1 MSPERWREVEAVLQA
16 ALDCPPPERVA
27 FLERA
32 CAGDDDL
39 RREAVSL
46 VCAMT
51 EAGDFI
57 EQPAMAHDAR
67 VLFAAHKG
75 LETGSRIGRYEIVRL
90 LGVGGMGEVYLAND
104 VRLRRA
110 VALKILPAYFVLDF
124 TRLNRFHREA
134 RAASALNHPNILTIH
149 EVGEA
154 DGVHFIA
161 TEFIDGQTLRELID
175 DESLDLKDVLDI
187 AVHVA
192 KGLAAAHELGII
204 HRDIKPENIMRR
216 TDRIIK
222 VLDFGIAKLAEHAAP
237 RFSNEALNEASTVIN
252 QQTGAG
258 VRLGTI
264 SYMSPEQARG
274 QTVDHRTDIWSFG
287 VVLYEMLARRHPF
300 AAATQIETL
309 VGILE
314 REPPPLV
321 IPTADESSAATTAN
335 VSEDL
340 RRIVAK
346 TLCKDAGLRYESA
359 KLLLDDLN
367 RVRQRLELD
376 ALLNKQTASKTA
388 SPSDDSEHAKDVE
401 HVRASSH
408 VQPTNE
414 KNIAS
419 VSSLKFAFIAASL
432 LIVIA
437 AGAFLYQRFIAS
449 RSVNVSNVNA
459 TNNLT
464 KLYRRMSEP
473 EQLAFIREQEQRI
486 SQMMGDRR
494 RHTLDEDALRSI
506 KNVVDCYV
514 ARIGNMSDAYGDED
528 LRVIYARALP
538 YLPLISRSFAERK
551 VPVVIGI
558 YLPMIEAEY
567 KTCFEN
573 SIGAK
578 GMFQFLPQTA
588 KHYGVAHDEMCDV
601 EKMTPAAAHYI
612 ADRMAEL
619 GDDSESMTLVLLS
632 YNRGAEGVR
641 EALRRLRATGS
652 YERNFWTLYRH
663 RAELDE
669 IFRQENAQYVPLFF
683 AAAVIGENPLA
694 FELQT
699 PPLSSVASSPV
710 SDTTPR

>member
-16 ALDCPPPERVA
+16 ALDCPPPERAA
-27 FLERA
+27 FLDAA

-39 RREAVSL
+39 KREAALL
-46 VCAMT
+46 VHALT

-67 VLFAAHKG
+67 VLFAAQTG
-75 LETGSRIGRYEIVRL
+75 LEAGSRIGRYEIVRC
-90 LGVGGMGEVYLAND
+90 LGVGGMGEVYLAHD
-104 VRLRRA
+104 AGLRRA
-110 VALKILPAYFVLDF
+110 VALKILPAYFVLDDN
-124 TRLNRFHREA
+124 RLRRFYREA

-149 EVGEA
+149 EVGET

-161 TEFIDGQTLRELID
+161 TEFIDGQTLRQLAD
-175 DESLDLKDVLDI
+175 GESLDIKEILDI
-187 AVHVA
+187 AIHVA
-192 KGLAAAHELGII
+192 SGLATAHKAGIV

-216 TDRIIK
+216 TDRIVK
-222 VLDFGIAKLAEHAAP
+222 VLDFGIAKLTEHATP
-237 RFSNEALNEASTVIN
+237 RFSNEAFNDASTIIN

-258 VRLGTI
+258 VVIGTI

-287 VVLYEMLARRHPF
+287 VVLYELLAGHHPF

-314 REPPPLV
+314 REPPLPFIIL
-321 IPTADESSAATTAN
+321 TANESAASSTTKA
-335 VSEDL
+335 SEDL

-346 TLCKDAGLRYESA
+346 TLCKDARQRYESA

-367 RVRQRLELD
+367 AVKQGLELD
-376 ALLNKQTASKTA
+376 ALLDKRATSITA
-388 SPSDDSEHAKDVE
+388 SPSDDSEHAEDTE
-401 HVRASSH
+401 HVQASPL
-408 VQPTNE
+408 VQPSKE
-414 KNIAS
+414 KNVAS
-419 VSSLKFAFIAASL
+419 LSSLKFAFIAASL

-449 RSVNVSNVNA
+449 RSVNVSNVSA
-459 TNNLT
+459 TNNAT
-464 KLYRRMSEP
+464 KLYRRMSER
-473 EQLAFIREQEQRI
+473 EQLAFIAEQEQRI

-494 RHTLDEDALRSI
+494 RHSLDEDALRSI
-506 KNVVDCYV
+506 KRVVDRYV
-514 ARIGNMSDAYGDED
+514 ARIGSMSDEYGNED

-558 YLPMIEAEY
+558 YLPMIESEY

-573 SIGAK
+573 FIGAK

-588 KHYGVAHDEMCDV
+588 KRYGVAHDEMCDV

-612 ADRMAEL
+612 ADRIAEL

-632 YNRGAEGVR
+632 YNRGAEWVR
-641 EALRRLRATGS
+641 DTLRRLRETGG

-683 AAAVIGENPLA
+683 AAAIIGENPAA
-694 FELQT
+694 FELRT
-699 PPLSSVASSPV
+699 PPLSSS
-710 SDTTPR
+710 TQ